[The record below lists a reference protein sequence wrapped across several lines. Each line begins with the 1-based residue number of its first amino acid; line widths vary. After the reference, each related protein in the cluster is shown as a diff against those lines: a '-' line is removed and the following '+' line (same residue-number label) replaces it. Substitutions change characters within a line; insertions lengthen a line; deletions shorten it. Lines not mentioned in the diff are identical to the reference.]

1 MGVDGEYGRMV
12 SVSPQQVP
20 IAAGLRAQTPPRQV
34 LVVGAGPAGLMAAE
48 RLAEHGVRVTVI
60 DRMASPARKF
70 LMAGRGGLNLTH
82 TEPLPVFLDRYD
94 SARAWLEPA
103 VAAFP
108 PRDLAAWAD
117 GLGEATFV
125 GTSGRVFPKAM
136 KASPLLRAWLARLNR
151 GGVTFELR
159 TRWVGWDAQGAARI
173 ADAEG
178 HERTIAADAV
188 ILAMGGASWPRL
200 GSDGA
205 WRDALMSD
213 GIAVAPLTPANAGVR
228 IAWSAP
234 VRDRFAG
241 SPIKRLA
248 VRVGQHSV
256 RGEAVVTRQGL
267 EGGAIYALSE
277 PLRQALAQGP
287 AELVL
292 DLRPDLTVAELE
304 QRMATGRAADSLAN
318 VLRKAG
324 NLPPVA
330 AVLARENGPLSRNPH
345 ELAQRI
351 KVVKLTVTGFDG
363 LERAISTAGG
373 VAEAEVDAHFML
385 RRRPGVF
392 VAGEMLDWSAPTGGY
407 LLQACLATGRAAADG
422 VVAWL
427 GA

>member
-1 MGVDGEYGRMV
+1 VGVDGQYGRLV
-12 SVSPQQVP
+12 SVSAQQT
-20 IAAGLRAQTPPRQV
+20 QPRHV
-34 LVVGAGPAGLMAAE
+34 LIVGAGPAGLMAAE
-48 RLAEHGVRVTVI
+48 RLAEQGVRVTVI

-82 TEPLPVFLDRYD
+82 TEPLGGFLDRYG
-94 SARAWLEPA
+94 SARGWLEPA

-108 PRDLAAWAD
+108 PRELAAWAD
-117 GLGEATFV
+117 GLGAATFV
-125 GTSGRVFPKAM
+125 GTTGRVFPKAM

-151 GGVTFELR
+151 GGVTFEFR
-159 TRWVGWDAQGAARI
+159 QRWIGWDAQGAARI
-173 ADAEG
+173 ADADG

-205 WRDALMSD
+205 WRDQLIGD
-213 GIAVAPLTPANAGVR
+213 GVDVAPLTPANAGVR

-248 VRVGQHSV
+248 VSVGSHTV

-287 AELVL
+287 ATLVL
-292 DLRPDLTVAELE
+292 DLRPDLSVAELE
-304 QRMATGRAADSLAN
+304 QRLSSARAADSLAN
-318 VLRKAG
+318 VLRKAA

-330 AVLARENGPLSRNPH
+330 AVLARENGPLSRNAL

-351 KVVKLTVTGFDG
+351 KAVTLIVTGFDG

-373 VAEAEVDAHFML
+373 VVRAEVDAHFML

-407 LLQACLATGRAAADG
+407 LLQACLATGGAAAEG
-422 VVAWL
+422 VVAWMSEQ
-427 GA
+427 GSGVKSG